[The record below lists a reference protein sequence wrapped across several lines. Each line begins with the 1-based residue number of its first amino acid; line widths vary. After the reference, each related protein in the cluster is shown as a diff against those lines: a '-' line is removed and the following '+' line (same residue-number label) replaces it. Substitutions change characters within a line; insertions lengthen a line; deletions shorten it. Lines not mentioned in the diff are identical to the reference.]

1 MAFAQSKPRFI
12 VSKNDI
18 KVFPF
23 QEYSKL
29 KEGDL
34 EDLAANHCLTGYNL
48 WMLPQLQALFGQFRV
63 RKNDEGKYLPLAML
77 GDNIGKDP
85 YMIGIW
91 NVVTKLKRSS
101 LVKAQA
107 NAQFAEYS
115 ALVPLILA
123 GIKKYQNIPYSAW
136 AVEGLQHAIDHNL
149 FEAMTCSY
157 DGALSNTRLAEL
169 RTQGLQTKSGPKAG
183 EIKKATSSW
192 CLTGVKNTEIGELPK
207 LAQTMLTQ
215 IWVAHPS
222 IRSPY
227 MILNPLD
234 WDDMPEVLTSAD
246 VVAAKK
252 FYNPADSLP
261 YQHPE
266 AGSNPWD

>member
-1 MAFAQSKPRFI
+1 MSFISKPRFVI
-12 VSKNDI
+12 SKNDI

-23 QEYSKL
+23 QEYAKL
-29 KEGDL
+29 NGGEL
-34 EDLAANHCLTGYNL
+34 EDLAASHCLNGYNL
-48 WMLPQLQALFGQFRV
+48 WMLPQLQALFGSFKL
-63 RKNDEGKYLPLAML
+63 RKDDSGKYLPLAML
-77 GDNIGKDP
+77 SDNIGRDP
-85 YMIGIW
+85 YMTGIW
-91 NVVTKLKRSS
+91 KVVTKLKRSS

-123 GIKKYQNIPYSAW
+123 GIKKYQDIPYSAW
-136 AVEGLQHAIDHNL
+136 AAEGLEHAMD
-149 FEAMTCSY
+149 EALYLAATCEY
-157 DGALSNTRLAEL
+157 DGSLSNDRLAEL
-169 RTQGLQTKSGPKAG
+169 RTQGLQTKSGPKTG

-227 MILNPLD
+227 MILDPND
-234 WDDMPEVLTSAD
+234 WDTMPPVLVSGD
-246 VVAAKK
+246 VVAKK
-252 FYNPADSLP
+252 FYTPAAASG
-261 YQHPE
+261 YTHPE
-266 AGSNPWD
+266 SGANPWE